1 MFKPAETNAQLGAD
15 AHNGRERR
23 VWPEGAVAAKE
34 PMERLRLGAP
44 VASSELDALN
54 EFAGARVRLR
64 GVRTDD
70 IDAFI
75 AMDADTD
82 GARRSHD
89 AYLPR
94 TDDRSRA
101 WLEQQVTRD
110 RTDDTCFL
118 AIERLDSLLVGSISV
133 GQAKPRWGRFSHGLA
148 IAASDRRQGFGTEAV
163 TLLLRFYFGEL
174 RYQKCDEHL
183 RFQRR
188 VTRPCTRSLVSRS
201 RAESGARS
209 SPRATTTT
217 RSSSASPPASS
228 SNVIRSSTEVR
239 L

>member
-1 MFKPAETNAQLGAD
+1 
-15 AHNGRERR
+15 
-23 VWPEGAVAAKE
+23 
-34 PMERLRLGAP
+34 

-163 TLLLRFYFGEL
+163 KLLLRFYFGEL
-174 RYQKCDEHL
+174 RYQNATSIYGFNDASLAHAPEAWFPDRGPSPARDLLPGRLPRRDH
-183 RFQRR
+183 RRHHRRR
-188 VTRPCTRSLVSRS
+188 VLRTSSEVAPRCASDPAIADRQGGSLRAPEKRSIGV
-201 RAESGARS
+201 
-209 SPRATTTT
+209 T
-217 RSSSASPPASS
+217 
-228 SNVIRSSTEVR
+228 
-239 L
+239 